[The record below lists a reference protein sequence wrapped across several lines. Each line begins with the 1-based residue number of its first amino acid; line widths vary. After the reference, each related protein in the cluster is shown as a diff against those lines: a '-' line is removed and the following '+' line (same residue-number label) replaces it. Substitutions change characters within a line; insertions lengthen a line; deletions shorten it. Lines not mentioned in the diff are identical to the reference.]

1 MTNIIIRQVIGRTL
15 VDANREGYA
24 FELNRVEG
32 HWQLRIQ
39 GMIREQADMI
49 RAFIE
54 DSNIFYTEEEP
65 GQPVRKWW
73 LYDKLFESRIGY
85 RLSINLVTLTPYTL
99 KFKGIVHD
107 K

>member
-49 RAFIE
+49 RSFIE
-54 DSNIFYTEEEP
+54 DSNIFYIEEEP

-73 LYDKLFESRIGY
+73 LYDKLQPLVDYEEKEQ
-85 RLSINLVTLTPYTL
+85 RLSIRLDTMTSYSNH
-99 KFKGIVHD
+99 G
-107 K
+107 